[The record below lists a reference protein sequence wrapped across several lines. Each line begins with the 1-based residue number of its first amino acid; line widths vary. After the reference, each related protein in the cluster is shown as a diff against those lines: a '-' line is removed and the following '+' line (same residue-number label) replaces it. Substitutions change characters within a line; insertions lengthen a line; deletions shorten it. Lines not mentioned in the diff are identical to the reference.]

1 MNNKMATNTY
11 LSTIESNHKNKINT
25 QAKQKNHRYREH
37 FDSYKMGR
45 GSGGWAKKGEGIKKY
60 KLVVIE

>member
-1 MNNKMATNTY
+1 MAINTH
-11 LSTIESNHKNKINT
+11 LSTIESKNKNKINK

-45 GSGGWAKKGEGIKKY
+45 GSGGWAKKGEGIKK
-60 KLVVIE
+60 